1 MKRVTTGLAIGL
13 LSSQAMAAT
22 ATAAAAPSMEEMWEL
37 LQQQQ
42 AEIAELK
49 QRLAATD
56 EEVQMTTEMVEATA
70 TLVEEGGMS
79 GSLASEW
86 ASKTSL
92 GGYGEMHYNNLE
104 DQNGDGD
111 SDQIDYHRY
120 VLFVNHEYSEDTRF
134 FSEVELEHSLAG
146 DGKPGEVELEQA
158 YIEHDL
164 NDATRLRAGLFLV
177 PVGMLNETH
186 EPPTFYGVER
196 NSVEKNIIPTTWWE
210 GGVALNGE
218 LAPGVNYDV
227 AFSSGLSLDSEA
239 GKFKIRD
246 GRQKVAEADASKGAF
261 TAALSYTGVPGLQ
274 VGGAV
279 HYQQDL
285 YQGNFSHEIDAV
297 LVELH
302 AAYNNG
308 PFGLRALAA
317 SWDIDDDIERIQL
330 GADTQ
335 EGWYVEPSFKVTRDI
350 GLFAR
355 YSQWD
360 NQAGGGGDTE
370 FEQYDVGVNY
380 WLEDNVVF
388 KLDYQVQ
395 ESPDS
400 EKELDGINLGVGF
413 NF

>member
-1 MKRVTTGLAIGL
+1 MKRTTAGLAIGL
-13 LSSQAMAAT
+13 LSAG
-22 ATAAAAPSMEEMWEL
+22 ATAATPSMEELWQL
-37 LQQQQ
+37 VQQQQ

-49 QRLAATD
+49 QRLAETD
-56 EEVQMTTEMVEATA
+56 EEVQLSSEKIEATA
-70 TLVEEGGMS
+70 TLLEEGGAG
-79 GSLASEW
+79 GSLASDW
-86 ASKTSL
+86 ASRTSL

-104 DQNGDGD
+104 DQNGDND
-111 SDQIDYHRY
+111 KDEIDYHRY
-120 VLFVNHEYSEDTRF
+120 VLFINHEYSEDTRF

-146 DGKPGEVELEQA
+146 DGKNGEVELEQA
-158 YIEHDL
+158 FIEHDL

-196 NSVEKNIIPTTWWE
+196 NSVESAIIPTTWWE
-210 GGVALNGE
+210 GGLALNGE

-227 AFSSGLSLDSEA
+227 AFTSGLALDADA

-246 GRQKVAEADASKGAF
+246 GRQKVSEADASKGAF
-261 TAALSYTGVPGLQ
+261 TAAMSYTGIAGLEI
-274 VGGAV
+274 GGAV
-279 HYQQDL
+279 HYQQDI
-285 YQGNFSHEIDAV
+285 YQGNFSQDIDAL

-302 AAYNNG
+302 AAYTNG

-317 SWDIDDDIERIQL
+317 SWDIDNDIERIQV

-335 EGWYVEPSFKVTRDI
+335 EGWYVEPSYKLTRDL
-350 GLFAR
+350 GVFAR
-355 YSQWD
+355 YSEWD

-370 FEQYDVGVNY
+370 YTQYDVGLNY

-388 KLDYQVQ
+388 KVDYQVQ
-395 ESPDS
+395 DVPDNTR
-400 EKELDGINLGVGF
+400 ELEGLNLGVGF